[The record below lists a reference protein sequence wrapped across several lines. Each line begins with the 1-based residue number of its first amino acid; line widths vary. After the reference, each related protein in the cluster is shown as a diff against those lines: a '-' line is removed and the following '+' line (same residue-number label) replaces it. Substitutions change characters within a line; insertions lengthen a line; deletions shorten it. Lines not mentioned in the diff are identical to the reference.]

1 MHEIDFEKENL
12 AIKKINERLAKFKAG
27 FTLKWIGREGQ
38 LFSNVAINGKCIARR
53 YWDDTLQLVN
63 EYDYSNV
70 FYLKG
75 QDSNVIDSMY
85 GAFKGLASQT
95 LDELLVKLDLND
107 I

>member
-1 MHEIDFEKENL
+1 MSELNLEKEKL
-12 AIKKINERLAKFKAG
+12 ALKKINERLAKFKAS
-27 FTLKWIGREGQ
+27 FALKWIGREGQ
-38 LFSNVAINGKCIARR
+38 LFSNIVIIGKCIARR

-70 FYLKG
+70 FYLKE

-85 GAFKGLASQT
+85 SAFRGLASQT

>member
-1 MHEIDFEKENL
+1 MREIDIEKEKL
-12 AIKKINERLAKFKAG
+12 ALKKINERLAKFKAG
-27 FTLKWIGREGQ
+27 FALKWIGCEGQ
-38 LFSNVAINGKCIARR
+38 MFSNIAINGKCIARR

-75 QDSNVIDSMY
+75 QASNVIDSMY

-95 LDELLVKLDLND
+95 LDELLIKLDLNG